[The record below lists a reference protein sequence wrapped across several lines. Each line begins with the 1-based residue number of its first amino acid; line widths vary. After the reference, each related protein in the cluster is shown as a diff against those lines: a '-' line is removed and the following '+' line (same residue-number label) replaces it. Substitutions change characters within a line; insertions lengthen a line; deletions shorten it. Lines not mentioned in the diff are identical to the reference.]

1 MNRRGKGNRFFM
13 RYIDEIVAIIEK
25 LWTSLRSAIGS
36 HSGDNPSATPREKL
50 EDVLAAQAESLSQG
64 DRSMARYLNRLPAEH
79 ETLGRLLL
87 LATRV
92 NETLHP
98 VTPAVGFRER
108 LHNDLMRQAHARC
121 GTRQTSVWEAKRK
134 EIIIGAT
141 VGSVLSAAGVLA
153 YVLVYHHPWNNRPNA
168 GTG

>member
-1 MNRRGKGNRFFM
+1 MNRRGKGNRSVM

-25 LWTSLRSAIGS
+25 LCTSLRSAIGS
-36 HSGDNPSATPREKL
+36 HGGDDPSATPREKL
-50 EDVLAAQAESLSQG
+50 EDI
-64 DRSMARYLNRLPAEH
+64 
-79 ETLGRLLL
+79 
-87 LATRV
+87 LATWV

-108 LHNDLMRQAHARC
+108 LHTDLMRQAHARC
-121 GTRQTSVWEAKRK
+121 GTRQMSVWEAKRK